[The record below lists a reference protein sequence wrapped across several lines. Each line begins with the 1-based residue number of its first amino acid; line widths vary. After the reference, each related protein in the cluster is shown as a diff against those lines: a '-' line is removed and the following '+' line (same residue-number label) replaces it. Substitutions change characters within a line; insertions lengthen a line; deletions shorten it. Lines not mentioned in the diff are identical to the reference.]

1 MLHYYTQLDTSKLY
15 GAIIP
20 DVSKAEPFS
29 IRDLVL
35 RLK

>member
-20 DVSKAEPFS
+20 DVSKAEPLAS
-29 IRDLVL
+29 EIWC
-35 RLK
+35 